1 MLFQGRPAM
10 LVSALVLL
18 LTASN
23 PVAAQ
28 PAKPLV
34 KAVQTDVKA
43 APEAP
48 LSNVAVRL
56 GCTAYPDGR
65 VANCEVLHETRPG
78 LGFGEA
84 ALALMNGATLEPAG
98 DNQPHRFE
106 RTIQFTP

>member
-1 MLFQGRPAM
+1 MLA
-10 LVSALVLL
+10 SALALL
-18 LTASN
+18 LIASH
-23 PVAAQ
+23 PALAQ

-34 KAVQTDVKA
+34 KAVQTEAKME
-43 APEAP
+43 APGAP

-65 VANCEVLHETRPG
+65 VADCEVLHETRPG

-84 ALALMNGATLEPAG
+84 AMALMNGATLARDPGAG
-98 DNQPHRFE
+98 DNRPYRFE

>member
-1 MLFQGRPAM
+1 MPSEF
-10 LVSALVLL
+10 VL
-18 LTASN
+18 T
-23 PVAAQ
+23 VR
-28 PAKPLV
+28 
-34 KAVQTDVKA
+34 
-43 APEAP
+43 P

>member
-1 MLFQGRPAM
+1 M
-10 LVSALVLL
+10 LVSALAFVLI
-18 LTASN
+18 TSHPA
-23 PVAAQ
+23 VAQ

-34 KAVQTDVKA
+34 KAAQTEGKA
-43 APEAP
+43 NAATAP

-65 VANCEVLHETRPG
+65 VGECEVLHETRPG

-84 ALALMNGATLEPAG
+84 ALALMNGATLEHDAG
-98 DNQPHRFE
+98 ASGDRPHRFE